1 MDGARRPRQN
11 ARMGKSPSQPLYA
24 ETGKRLRLLRLA
36 VHEMDN
42 QRLFAEQHGFSHSQ
56 WNNYEK
62 GISRPKPED
71 ALRLKQKFGVTTD
84 WVYDGTEAMM
94 PSALLRRMFEI
105 DSANADAPKRT
116 RRSMAQ

>member
-1 MDGARRPRQN
+1 MGDRPVEAQN
-11 ARMGKSPSQPLYA
+11 AWMGKTSSPPLYA

-42 QRLFAEQHGFSHSQ
+42 QRLFAEQHGFSPSQ

-62 GISRPKPED
+62 GVSRPKPED

-94 PSALLRRMFEI
+94 PVGLLRRMFDI
-105 DSANADAPKRT
+105 DSANDDQPKRT
-116 RRSMAQ
+116 RRTMAQ

>member
-1 MDGARRPRQN
+1 MGRRRQEDQN
-11 ARMGKSPSQPLYA
+11 AWMGRTPSAPLYA

-84 WVYDGTEAMM
+84 WIYDGTEAMM
-94 PSALLRRMFEI
+94 PAWLLRRMFDI
-105 DSANADAPKRT
+105 DSANDDQPKRT